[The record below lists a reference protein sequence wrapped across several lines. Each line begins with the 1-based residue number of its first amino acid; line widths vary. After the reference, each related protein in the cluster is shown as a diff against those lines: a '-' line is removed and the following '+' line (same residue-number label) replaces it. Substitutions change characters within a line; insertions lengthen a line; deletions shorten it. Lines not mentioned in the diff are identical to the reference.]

1 MALFLYLCQAQM
13 LRFVYI
19 IFHSTSLNESFV
31 NMIIVT
37 HKICLVGVAHSWASG
52 ETVPRPYLLGKTV
65 TSLGLLFMSWAMWWD
80 SGMSILA
87 QIEISMYKLST
98 KISCRVRS
106 YNIESQVHQPQNN
119 NLFLKQ
125 KTCDADVAIL
135 KTRYV
140 KFVLIANNVNSAIT

>member
-1 MALFLYLCQAQM
+1 M

-19 IFHSTSLNESFV
+19 ICHSTSLNESFV

-119 NLFLKQ
+119 NLFFKAKNLWCWRCYLKDEIR
-125 KTCDADVAIL
+125 KVCSHC
-135 KTRYV
+135 K
-140 KFVLIANNVNSAIT
+140 

>member
-87 QIEISMYKLST
+87 QIEIDLRFLITELSIRKCWNCNFLT
-98 KISCRVRS
+98 GPLLVLEFKVC
-106 YNIESQVHQPQNN
+106 
-119 NLFLKQ
+119 LFLQ
-125 KTCDADVAIL
+125 TLYDVTSDSIQL
-135 KTRYV
+135 FSV
-140 KFVLIANNVNSAIT
+140 P